1 MIMEWMD
8 RFVDIM
14 DFVSAASAGGV
25 SITELSVQTGLSK
38 GSLHRV
44 LQDMVAHNLLTKN
57 VDTKK
62 YCLGVKPLVWGS
74 RFVQGQDPAGLL
86 AHYCDALAERTGLYT
101 FLCRINEG
109 EIYCIYTK
117 QPDGI
122 RKKYF
127 VHVGQRMPLHCTAA
141 AKSIIAFLPQEEG
154 LRLLQRNTMVQF
166 TQQTKSDVS
175 VIADEMREI
184 KTSGVAFCLEELE
197 VGVSGMSVPIFVAE
211 GKAAFS
217 ISLLGDAAFIWQQR
231 ETLTQALLCV
241 GSQASEQMRS
251 VQLLTS
257 VKTAVW

>member
-1 MIMEWMD
+1 MEWMD
-8 RFVDIM
+8 RLVDIM
-14 DFVSAASAGGV
+14 DFVSASAAGGV
-25 SITELSVQTGLSK
+25 SVTELSAQTGLSK

-44 LQDMVAHNLLTKN
+44 LQDMVAHNLLAKN
-57 VDTKK
+57 NDTKK

-86 AHYCDALAERTGLYT
+86 AHYCDALAEHTGLYT
-101 FLCRINEG
+101 FLCRINDG
-109 EIYCIYTK
+109 EVYCIYTK
-117 QPDGI
+117 QPDGM

-141 AKSIIAFLPQEEG
+141 AKAIIAFLPEEEG
-154 LRLLQRNTMVQF
+154 LHLLRRNAMIPF
-166 TQQTKSDVS
+166 TQQTKTDAGV
-175 VIADEMREI
+175 VADELSEI

-197 VGVSGMSVPIFVAE
+197 VGVSGMSVPVFVAD

-231 ETLTQALLCV
+231 ETLAQALLRV

-257 VKTAVW
+257 VKTAEW